1 MRGLISGLLVSV
13 FVLGATVLAGCSS
26 TPLPLT
32 PEPEPPGPIVLVKDT
47 PPDATPHVVR
57 RLVAEARE
65 QLDKD
70 RAMVGELHDP
80 RGRARAQNEADELD
94 RELSVLASR
103 VDNADSDNLDDV
115 MNRLQLLD
123 TRIDLFHEKLR
134 AATERSTAV
143 LKD

>member
-1 MRGLISGLLVSV
+1 MRGLISGLL
-13 FVLGATVLAGCSS
+13 LVLAACSS
-26 TPLPLT
+26 TPPPLT
-32 PEPEPPGPIVLVKDT
+32 PEPEPPGPIVIARDA

-57 RLVAEARE
+57 RLVAEAQE
-65 QLDKD
+65 QLGKD
-70 RAMVGELHDP
+70 RAMVTELQGP

-94 RELSVLASR
+94 RELGFLATR
-103 VDNADSDNLDDV
+103 IDHADSDNLDDV

-143 LKD
+143 MKD